1 MIMASEASGMNNRRL
16 ETLIREISD
25 EIEGNPG
32 FWQFNAFGQRLICV
46 TDESHDRLRVMVP
59 IVDES
64 DLTSDQLSQCM
75 AANFDRALDARYCI
89 SDGTLWGAFIH
100 PLGCLNPAHFR
111 SGCQQVAEL
120 AKNFGTS
127 FSSGVLR
134 FGG

>member
-16 ETLIREISD
+16 ETLIREIGDSV
-25 EIEGNPG
+25 EGKLG
-32 FWQFNAFGQRLICV
+32 FWQFNAYGQRLICV

-59 IVDES
+59 IVEES
-64 DLTSDQLSQCM
+64 ELDSEQLATCM
-75 AANFDRALDARYCI
+75 AANFDRALDARYCF

-100 PLGCLNPAHFR
+100 PLGCLTSAHFR

-127 FSSGVLR
+127 YSSGVLR